1 MKEDMSFDTPQKQKE
16 SEYWHAKSLE
26 ISCTFLPGECP
37 LLNHINVSY
46 QKHFAPVK
54 AAIKENEKHE
64 ENLQVIKPLN
74 GVDNSKFQPII
85 RRLDNIKVA
94 ITPYQ
99 MTPLHKVTNQVLQQ
113 MQSFNEYNEQVNLNG
128 PTAVDV
134 NHSKGNILGHLR
146 SDGNLIE
153 DSIEN
158 DINDMDKLEEI
169 FNKLLAAGK
178 INKQFLIQK
187 LMSAE

>member
-1 MKEDMSFDTPQKQKE
+1 
-16 SEYWHAKSLE
+16 
-26 ISCTFLPGECP
+26 
-37 LLNHINVSY
+37 VSY

-54 AAIKENEKHE
+54 SAIKENEKHE

-113 MQSFNEYNEQVNLNG
+113 MQSFNEYNE
-128 PTAVDV
+128 
-134 NHSKGNILGHLR
+134 
-146 SDGNLIE
+146 
-153 DSIEN
+153 
-158 DINDMDKLEEI
+158 
-169 FNKLLAAGK
+169 
-178 INKQFLIQK
+178 
-187 LMSAE
+187 